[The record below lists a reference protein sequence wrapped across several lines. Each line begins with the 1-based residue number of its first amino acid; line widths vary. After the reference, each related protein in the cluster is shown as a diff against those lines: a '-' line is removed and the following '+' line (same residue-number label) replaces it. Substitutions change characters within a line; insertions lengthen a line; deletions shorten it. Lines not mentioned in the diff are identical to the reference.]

1 MVSVCMQGRVASS
14 SPLEPAVGNSLW
26 DQGSSRVIKGHQESS
41 RAIKSHQGS
50 SRVIKSHQGSSRAIK
65 SHQEPSRAIKS
76 DRHLHIRMAR
86 REAAS
91 ARRRLLPLAVQ
102 PHERAGRRAERR
114 RASRYQLCA
123 DGTVRVWL
131 EEGGYEFR
139 ELAVLEHLMR
149 EAISRSSN
157 AIKRQSEFIS
167 GS

>member
-14 SPLEPAVGNSLW
+14 SPLELAEGKSLW
-26 DQGSSRVIKGHQESS
+26 GHQESS
-41 RAIKSHQGS
+41 RAIKGHQGS
-50 SRVIKSHQGSSRAIK
+50 SRVIKSH
-65 SHQEPSRAIKS
+65 
-76 DRHLHIRMAR
+76 RHLHIRMAR

-102 PHERAGRRAERR
+102 PHERAGRRARRR
-114 RASRYQLCA
+114 RASCYQLYA

-149 EAISRSSN
+149 EAIGRSSN
-157 AIKRQSEFIS
+157 AIKRQSEVIS
-167 GS
+167 RLST

>member
-1 MVSVCMQGRVASS
+1 VVSVCTQGRVASS
-14 SPLEPAVGNSLW
+14 SPLELAVGNSLW
-26 DQGSSRVIKGHQESS
+26 DQGSSRVIK
-41 RAIKSHQGS
+41 SHQGS
-50 SRVIKSHQGSSRAIK
+50 SRVIKSHQGL
-65 SHQEPSRAIKS
+65 SRAIKS

-114 RASRYQLCA
+114 RASRYRLYA

-149 EAISRSSN
+149 EAIRGPQRQSRGNQRSSV
-157 AIKRQSEFIS
+157 
-167 GS
+167 G